1 MRERFR
7 SLAPIEGGIYYAMP
21 KHIAR
26 LLLLLVAFGV
36 IAVTARNLLVDK
48 SFYEYGHYRGNAV
61 VEIAQDK
68 PKFQGVAYCRTCHA
82 ARFAEWSTG
91 VHDRPDIGKVVKC
104 EVCHGPGGGRDPQ
117 HDYVNAATGPVHP
130 DALKLTVPTDTRALC
145 TLCHERMPGRPVQQ
159 AQIVIDDHAGTQQC
173 TLCHK
178 PHSPRTFVGA
188 LAAPSHPGDAAAG
201 KAKAE
206 ACAGCHGDAGV
217 SAGLP
222 GPTLAGQ
229 NEAYLA
235 AAIAAYKSGARA
247 NEMMTPIAAGVDDAD
262 VEDMAAYFASLKCES
277 APDDADRV
285 AAARKAGASVCTD
298 CHGANGIGRDRAAPN
313 LTGQS
318 QDYLAAALKAYAA
331 GTRNHVV
338 MNALA
343 KGASGE
349 DVDRLAAYYAGASC
363 K

>member
-1 MRERFR
+1 
-7 SLAPIEGGIYYAMP
+7 MP
-21 KHIAR
+21 KHVVR
-26 LLLLLVAFGV
+26 LLVLLVAFGV

-48 SFYEYGHYRGNAV
+48 SFYEYGHYRGAAV

-68 PKFQGVAYCRTCHA
+68 PKFQGVAYCRDCHKPQ
-82 ARFAEWSTG
+82 FAEWSTG
-91 VHDRPDIGKVVKC
+91 VHDRADIGKAVKC

-117 HDYVNAATGPVHP
+117 KGYVNAATGPVHP
-130 DALKLTVPTDTRALC
+130 DALKLAVPTDTRALC
-145 TLCHERMPGRPVQQ
+145 TLCHERMPGRPMQQ
-159 AQIVIDDHAGTQQC
+159 AQIVVDDHAGTQPC

-188 LAAPSHPGDAAAG
+188 LAAPAHPGDAAAG

-229 NEAYLA
+229 NETYLA

-247 NEMMTPIAAGVDDAD
+247 NDMMSPIAGGVDDAD
-262 VEDMAAYFASLKCES
+262 IEDIAAYFAGLKCEA
-277 APDDADRV
+277 APDDPVR
-285 AAARKAGASVCTD
+285 AAVARKVGALVCTD
-298 CHGANGIGRDRAAPN
+298 CHGPNGVGRDRIAPN
-313 LTGQS
+313 LVGQAP
-318 QDYLAAALKAYAA
+318 DYLAAALKAYASGA
-331 GTRNHVV
+331 RTHVV

-349 DVDRLAAYYAGASC
+349 DVDRLAAFYAGASC